1 MSESINSVH
10 FSRFKELNA
19 GGKLSHSEYVAG
31 VLSCEAGDE
40 HSSDATESFT
50 YGWSSQHQIEQNAG
64 ARRGVQQ
71 F

>member
-31 VLSCEAGDE
+31 VLARASGGSL
-40 HSSDATESFT
+40 SSDATESWAHGF
-50 YGWSSQHQIEQNAG
+50 SSEGRIQGG
-64 ARRGVQQ
+64 AR
-71 F
+71 